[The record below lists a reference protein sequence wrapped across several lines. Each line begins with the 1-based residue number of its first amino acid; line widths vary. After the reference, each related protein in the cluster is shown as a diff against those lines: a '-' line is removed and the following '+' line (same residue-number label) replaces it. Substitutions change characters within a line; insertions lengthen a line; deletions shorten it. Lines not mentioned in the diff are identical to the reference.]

1 MRTLADVRRDVVRTI
16 RQVVDVVSHY
26 AGGALPE
33 PARARVRSVIL
44 GLPGRWASAVG
55 AVGIPVPAT
64 AAAAASASAS
74 LPSSPRGRKEAH
86 RRDSGSGAGT
96 SESEGEERGGTS
108 ASPSRMSVPGQE
120 QAMYAAQRVLMLAT
134 EGLDMMRGVTG
145 VVKESLDRAET
156 WVGRMRAVGV
166 MRSESEEASGDGDAE
181 MTPLQRQEQE
191 QEQAQE
197 QEHEDHERKK
207 FEKDEDGSI
216 RLDGDMVDLRT
227 HVRMSTGRSVSSSS
241 TSSSSLMTEEEC
253 SPPGT
258 PTESST
264 AVTVMSLESLVN
276 GKGGEGREI
285 KVSGGEME
293 LDR

>member
-33 PARARVRSVIL
+33 PARARVRNVIL

-55 AVGIPVPAT
+55 AVGVPVP
-64 AAAAASASAS
+64 AAAAAAVASTS
-74 LPSSPRGRKEAH
+74 TSSSSSSSTGRKGVH
-86 RRDSGSGAGT
+86 RRDSGSGAGAL
-96 SESEGEERGGTS
+96 ESEGEEKTRTS
-108 ASPSRMSVPGQE
+108 ASPSRISVPGQG

-166 MRSESEEASGDGDAE
+166 MRSESEGVGGDGDAE
-181 MTPLQRQEQE
+181 MTPFQQQQRR
-191 QEQAQE
+191 E
-197 QEHEDHERKK
+197 QEHEWKK
-207 FEKDEDGSI
+207 FEKDEEGSV
-216 RLDGDMVDLRT
+216 RLPQENEEGDMVDMRT

-241 TSSSSLMTEEEC
+241 TSSSLMTEEDC

-258 PTESST
+258 PTEST
-264 AVTVMSLESLVN
+264 TVVTVMSLESLVN
-276 GKGGEGREI
+276 GKGGEGREV
-285 KVSGGEME
+285 KVNGREME
-293 LDR
+293 LDG